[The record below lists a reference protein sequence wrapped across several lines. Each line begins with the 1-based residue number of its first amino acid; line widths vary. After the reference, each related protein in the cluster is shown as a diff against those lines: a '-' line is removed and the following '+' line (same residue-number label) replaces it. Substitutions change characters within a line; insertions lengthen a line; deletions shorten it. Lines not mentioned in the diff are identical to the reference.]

1 MAKISSANFCG
12 LLRTKFSYFR
22 APGGERLIDPDST
35 TACYTCLLTQRPVGP
50 DEMPVHAD
58 TCGADRDCFSPES

>member
-1 MAKISSANFCG
+1 MAQIASTTFCR

-35 TACYTCLLTQRPVGP
+35 TACYTCLLTQRPIGP
-50 DEMPVHAD
+50 DGMPVNAR

>member
-1 MAKISSANFCG
+1 MIQTAGANFCK

-22 APGGERLIDPDST
+22 APGGSRLIDPEST

-50 DEMPVHAD
+50 DDLPVHAS
-58 TCGADRDCFSPES
+58 TCGPDRSCFKLDD